1 MAKVIQYKAD
11 TSRKPGFRKVRRARK
26 GTNPDQLDLF
36 SEESTTLGHKHVL
49 RHLDPFEKGL
59 QIDGRNDEL
68 AEKFYREAINNHISA
83 ADAFCNLGIMSSLK
97 FDAVIAIDQL
107 TQALKVDP
115 RHTAAHYHLANM
127 YYDAGNFNLAKVHY
141 EIANQL
147 EDSFSEIRYNL
158 ALTCICL
165 DELHLAIEHLQ
176 EYIATTAPE
185 QHKEATHLIKVLS
198 LQKS

>member
-26 GTNPDQLDLF
+26 GTNPDQLNLF
-36 SEESTTLGHKHVL
+36 AEESATSVHKHVL

-68 AEKFYREAINNHISA
+68 AERFYREAIDSGVSV
-83 ADAFCNLGIMSSLK
+83 ADAFCNLAIISARKGDTVM
-97 FDAVIAIDQL
+97 AIDQL
-107 TQALKVDP
+107 TQALKADP
-115 RHTAAHYHLANM
+115 RHTAAHYNLANM
-127 YYDAGNFNLAKVHY
+127 YYDAGNFPLAKVHY
-141 EIANQL
+141 EIAIQL
-147 EDSFSEIRYNL
+147 EDSFSQIIYNL

-165 DELHLAIEHLQ
+165 HEQDEAIAHLK
-176 EYIATTAPE
+176 EYIAATEPE
-185 QHKEATHLIKVLS
+185 QHEEAEHLIKVLS